1 MERLLHEEADFQT
14 PAHLVQGLKDLF
26 PVDPAATRPAKPLEH
41 VALNHEPARRYTAND
56 ASQCSPS

>member
-1 MERLLHEEADFQT
+1 
-14 PAHLVQGLKDLF
+14 VQGLKDLF